1 MDIEKRRKSLFF
13 KGFRRSEYTLFT
25 DDMATSLR
33 SPSFGRFP
41 FFFHRDHALCHDSF
55 CRFSLCDNFSFPCC
69 LCRDQTALIHLCDSR
84 IVRCP
89 KDFLIALKKVCDLET
104 IICITVPNDFS
115 ITQKKAYENDCIDG
129 AFWVT
134 KETSEH
140 FNYFTTESLS
150 QFAEK
155 NGFDVVWKSA
165 DYPIDF
171 NLFNS
176 RTNYVRNKEVGHD
189 GHIARLTIEN
199 MLYEKSLEDTAMLH
213 SAFAKCGV
221 GRDISVYLKLKK

>member
-1 MDIEKRRKSLFF
+1 MQFFYEKGWDVCGLDFSDYGIKAHNPDMEKFLIKGDLMKSISAMQKTFAFINMDNVLE
-13 KGFRRSEYTLFT
+13 
-25 DDMATSLR
+25 
-33 SPSFGRFP
+33 
-41 FFFHRDHALCHDSF
+41 
-55 CRFSLCDNFSFPCC
+55 
-69 LCRDQTALIHLCDSR
+69 HLP
-84 IVRCP
+84 CP